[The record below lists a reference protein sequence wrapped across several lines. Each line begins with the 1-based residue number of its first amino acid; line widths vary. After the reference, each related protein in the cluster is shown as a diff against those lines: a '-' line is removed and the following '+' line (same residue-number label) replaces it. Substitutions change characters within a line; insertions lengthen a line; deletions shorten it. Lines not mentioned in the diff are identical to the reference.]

1 MCEKSDMEIVNALKE
16 GEGTWTRIEKGR
28 SVTIIYSQV
37 LNKGPPRLLMFSVFF
52 QPPRTLLG
60 PSVY

>member
-28 SVTIIYSQV
+28 SVTIKYSQV
-37 LNKGPPRLLMFSVFF
+37 LNKGPHA
-52 QPPRTLLG
+52 
-60 PSVY
+60 Y